1 MIEAIIVCFTM
12 GGGVEQCDIFQYKEP
27 MERTE
32 ENLAEMRA
40 NCLLVVD
47 GMAEEGFE
55 VTCEEYVQE

>member
-32 ENLAEMRA
+32 ENLAEMTA
-40 NCLLVVD
+40 NCSLVVE
-47 GMAEEGFE
+47 GMAEKGFE
-55 VTCEEYVQE
+55 VTCEEYVPE